1 MLQGKVRGREVA
13 ARMPPKGPVARGVR
27 VPTRSK
33 VVVAGAAG
41 IAALAALWP
50 LGAVGAPSTLV
61 ECIEGADFVANAAA
75 SRDNGLARGSF
86 LDRLE
91 ADFLAIRAF
100 PVALRWFVKDA
111 DDEDFLREAVESV
124 YDRPLDPERHRAAF
138 FAACVTRAAA

>member
-1 MLQGKVRGREVA
+1 VSA
-13 ARMPPKGPVARGVR
+13 
-27 VPTRSK
+27 RSK

-41 IAALAALWP
+41 IAVFAVLWPLAAL
-50 LGAVGAPSTLV
+50 AAPSTLT
-61 ECIEGADFVANAAA
+61 ECIEGADFVANAAT
-75 SRDNGLARGSF
+75 SRDNGLARESF

-91 ADFLAIRAF
+91 ADFTAIRAF

-111 DDEDFLREAVESV
+111 DDEAFLREAVEGV